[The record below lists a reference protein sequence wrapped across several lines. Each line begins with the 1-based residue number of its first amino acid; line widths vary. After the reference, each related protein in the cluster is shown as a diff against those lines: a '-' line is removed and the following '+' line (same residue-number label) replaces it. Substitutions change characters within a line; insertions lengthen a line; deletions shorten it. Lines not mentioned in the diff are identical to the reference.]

1 MSFCLKLEDD
11 GIGMNSSKKWRLSVM
26 LVTAFF
32 LLGNQ
37 ALFAYDITVKLSF
50 SEAVEKALRNNP
62 DIMAADANVAVH
74 KAKKQKSAAAYMP
87 VVDAYTDYLRGD
99 APSGALFT
107 SIDKR
112 ELQANTDFNNPG
124 VFKNFESGVKARMQV
139 FNGGRN
145 ILGGKAAADM
155 LQASR
160 AGRKAVVNQVV
171 ADVMK
176 SWFNVLS
183 ADRFIKIS
191 EETVGTI
198 QKQLEIM
205 GVRYKGGSV
214 LKSDILSLKVRLAE
228 AEEELIRNKSRSS
241 LAKASLAILLGIS
254 PETDLRI
261 DTDQAVFKRFESQIK
276 RRHNAGKSARPEL
289 LQAEKMVNGAEK
301 SAGIAKRIYM
311 PSVQLMGKFY
321 VDDEEIEYSTDR
333 ENWTVG
339 VIMNWNLFSGLAN
352 HADKRKAVADL
363 ASARAAKRKAG
374 LSVALDAKRAF
385 LLLEEAGARLAVSDR
400 NREFAKESLMLVKK
414 QYEGGAATVSGYL
427 DAELAYSKAKTRLA
441 SAQCDRMSAVA
452 ETARAKGLLA
462 GPEFLLNESGVKTG
476 ALAEMENEPDETD

>member
-1 MSFCLKLEDD
+1 MSFCLNLKDD
-11 GIGMNSSKKWRLSVM
+11 GVKATLIVKWLFAVF
-26 LVTAFF
+26 LVTAIFIS
-32 LLGNQ
+32 GSQ
-37 ALFAYDITVKLSF
+37 AVAGDMSVNLSF
-50 SEAVEKALRNNP
+50 SAAVEKALGNNP
-62 DIMAADANVAVH
+62 DIMAAEANVAGQ
-74 KAKKQKSAAAYMP
+74 KAMKQKSAAAYMP
-87 VVDAYTDYLRGD
+87 VVDVYTDYLRGD

-107 SIDKR
+107 SIDER

-145 ILGGKAAADM
+145 ILGGKAATDM

-176 SWFNVLS
+176 SWFKVLS

-191 EETVGTI
+191 EETVGSI

-254 PETDLRI
+254 PETDLVV
-261 DTDQAVFKRFESQIK
+261 DTDQTVFKRFEEQIT
-276 RRHNAGKSARPEL
+276 RLHNGGDSARPEL

-301 SAGIAKRIYM
+301 SAGIAKRTCM
-311 PSVQLMGKFY
+311 PTVQLMGKYY
-321 VDDEEIEYSTDR
+321 VDDEEMDYSSDR

-339 VIMNWNLFSGLAN
+339 VMMNWNLFSGLSN
-352 HADKRKAVADL
+352 LADKRKAVADL
-363 ASARAAKRKAG
+363 AAARAAKRKAG
-374 LSVALDAKRAF
+374 LSVAFDEKRAF
-385 LLLEEAGARLAVSDR
+385 LLLEEAGARLAVSDK
-400 NREFAKESLMLVKK
+400 NRELADESLMLVKK
-414 QYEGGAATVSGYL
+414 QYEGGAATVTRYL
-427 DAELAYSKAKTRLA
+427 DAELAFSKAKTRLA
-441 SAQCDRMSAVA
+441 TAQCDRMAAVA

-462 GPEFLLNESGVKTG
+462 DPVFLINESGAKTG
-476 ALAEMENEPDETD
+476 VPVEMESDPDETN